1 MKSTTMSY
9 DINAHIENIKCEIV
23 TDNSNAVAV
32 ISFRNLGY
40 GDITAVKFN
49 AIGYNSF
56 GDIVPIGS
64 REKFFLI
71 IQDILIKKNEEATN
85 LKAKLPA
92 TDIRKLVIE
101 EAQICFSN
109 GSVATYEGENIKE
122 IELQEFDNSHQEE
135 IAAVRKLYDEKI
147 KYTVCEFA
155 EGWICGCGRFN
166 QNESDICTLCGKSKI
181 KTKNLLSSDGLKQL
195 VEEYRSKI
203 SAEKEEARLKAIA
216 DEKSAKQKK
225 TKTIIDV
232 VIGIIV
238 AIFIGNAVVMS
249 GRTTYSSEAEMKK
262 AVAGTYTCYDEDY
275 DIDYQLKIEGDTVI
289 KRWYNLGSDHDME
302 LNVKSWN
309 PRKGT
314 FEISLGTII
323 ITSEGDLKYDGNL
336 YEHGGYWSDSLEKKT
351 YGSSYNYNT
360 SNGYSDLKITTDHV
374 SSNSSYTICTGSVK
388 NNGTKTYYYIEVK
401 GAFKDSSGNVID
413 TDWTYAAGSEGL
425 APGEST
431 TFRLSVTKDYDID
444 SCTVSLLDF
453 D

>member
-1 MKSTTMSY
+1 
-9 DINAHIENIKCEIV
+9 
-23 TDNSNAVAV
+23 
-32 ISFRNLGY
+32 
-40 GDITAVKFN
+40 
-49 AIGYNSF
+49 
-56 GDIVPIGS
+56 
-64 REKFFLI
+64 
-71 IQDILIKKNEEATN
+71 
-85 LKAKLPA
+85 
-92 TDIRKLVIE
+92 
-101 EAQICFSN
+101 
-109 GSVATYEGENIKE
+109 
-122 IELQEFDNSHQEE
+122 
-135 IAAVRKLYDEKI
+135 
-147 KYTVCEFA
+147 
-155 EGWICGCGRFN
+155 
-166 QNESDICTLCGKSKI
+166 
-181 KTKNLLSSDGLKQL
+181 LKQL

-225 TKTIIDV
+225 TKTIIGI

-249 GRTTYSSEAEMKK
+249 GRTTYSSEAEMKE

-289 KRWYNLGSDHDME
+289 KRWYNLGSDSDME

-323 ITSEGDLKYDGNL
+323 ITSEGDLKYDGKL

-360 SNGYSDLKITTDHV
+360 SNGYSDLKITTDRV